1 MTQEKEPEKKTDP
14 AKPEEQA
21 EKPFH
26 LEVSPGDRVR
36 LTPEAI
42 IDPDVQPATPLR
54 LFKFGWPNDFLVL
67 DVYEHEEHGQVVV
80 LDPCCNWILDE
91 KHVKKVCPHGH
102 SSRFFEVVKRA
113 QTADPSRRYAG
124 VNIAGLDILSVESTN
139 GGNGSDSPSLVVRV
153 AGRKPI
159 TLNGQPAQILSQF
172 LRAQKVL

>member
-1 MTQEKEPEKKTDP
+1 MTEGKEPEKKPDAP
-14 AKPEEQA
+14 KEND

-36 LTPEAI
+36 LTAEAI
-42 IDPDVQPATPLR
+42 VDPDAQPSTPLR

-67 DVYEHEEHGQVVV
+67 DVYEHEVHGQVVV
-80 LDPCCNWILDE
+80 LDPCCGWMRDE
-91 KHVKKVCPHGH
+91 KHAKQVCPHGH
-102 SSRFFEVVKRA
+102 SARFFEVLKRVQA
-113 QTADPSRRYAG
+113 TDPNRRYAG
-124 VNIAGLDILSVESTN
+124 VNLAGLDILSVEST
-139 GGNGSDSPSLVVRV
+139 GNGPDGPSLVVRV

>member
-1 MTQEKEPEKKTDP
+1 MTDPKDPEKKPDVP
-14 AKPEEQA
+14 QEEA

-36 LTPEAI
+36 LTAEALV
-42 IDPDVQPATPLR
+42 DPDAQPATPLR

-67 DVYEHEEHGQVVV
+67 DVYEHPTYGQCVA
-80 LDPCCNWILDE
+80 LDPCCYWIKDPE
-91 KHVKKVCPHGH
+91 KHSKNVCEGH
-102 SSRFFEVVKRA
+102 TARFFEVIKRGA
-113 QTADPSRRYAG
+113 SADPSRRYAG
-124 VNIAGLDILSVESTN
+124 VNLAGLDILSVESN
-139 GGNGSDSPSLVVRV
+139 GGGPDGPSLVVRV